1 MSPTPRAAAVL
12 AAIALSA
19 ILLGAVVAVLA
30 AIALLAL
37 VVVDALAVREE
48 PQVTR
53 RVPPVLARGV
63 KSSLTVEAAG
73 GGRRVLIRQPLPP
86 DLRAPVQDAEGRLAA
101 EVVPV
106 RRGRHRL
113 EPAVTRSLGPLGLG
127 RWDHAPGEPSELRV
141 YPDFAAARRL
151 ALAVRQGR
159 LADAGRLVRG
169 PLGLGTDFESVR
181 DYLPDDD
188 FRQIN
193 WAATERTGRP
203 MSNQYRV
210 EQDREVVLLVDA
222 GRMMAAPIGD
232 ATRLDFA
239 VDAATAVA
247 LVADELGDRCGVVA
261 FDRRI
266 RRHLSSRRAG
276 GRAVVEA
283 LFDLE
288 PQPEESDYEI
298 AFRTVEGGKRA
309 LVVVFCDLLEEAAAR
324 PLLDAMPVLTRRH
337 AVLVATPTDD
347 ELVARL
353 RRPAEDV
360 RGLAATAVALDVLAA
375 RTRVVRTLE
384 ATGARVVEAP
394 AAGLGPACVRAY
406 LRAKARARL

>member
-1 MSPTPRAAAVL
+1 MSPTPRAAGVL
-12 AAIALSA
+12 AAVALSA
-19 ILLGAVVAVLA
+19 IVLGSTVAVVAALV
-30 AIALLAL
+30 LLAL
-37 VVVDALAVREE
+37 VAVDAGSVRR
-48 PQVTR
+48 PPRVSR
-53 RVPPVLARGV
+53 RIPPVLARGV
-63 KSSLTVEAAG
+63 ESRLIVDAEAD
-73 GGRRVLIRQPLPP
+73 GRRVLIRQPLPP
-86 DLRAPVQDAEGRLAA
+86 DLRAPAQEGEGRLEAQ
-101 EVVPV
+101 VIPV
-106 RRGRHRL
+106 RRGRHAL
-113 EPAVTRSLGPLGLG
+113 APAVTRSIGPLGLG
-127 RWDHAPGEPSELRV
+127 RWDHAPGEPAELRV

-159 LADAGRLVRG
+159 LREAGRLVRG

-193 WAATERTGRP
+193 WAATERSGRP
-203 MSNQYRV
+203 MSNQFRV

-266 RRHLSSRRAG
+266 RRHLPARRAG

-288 PQPEESDYEI
+288 PQAEESDYEI
-298 AFRTVEGGKRA
+298 AFRAVEGGKRA

-324 PLLDAMPVLTRRH
+324 PLLEAMPVLTRRH
-337 AVLVATPTDD
+337 AVLVATPMDD

-353 RRPAEDV
+353 RHPPEDV
-360 RGLAATAVALDVLAA
+360 RGLAATTVALDVLAA

-384 ATGARVVEAP
+384 ATGAQVVEAP
-394 AAGLGPACVRAY
+394 AASLGAACVRAY
-406 LRAKARARL
+406 LRAKSRARL